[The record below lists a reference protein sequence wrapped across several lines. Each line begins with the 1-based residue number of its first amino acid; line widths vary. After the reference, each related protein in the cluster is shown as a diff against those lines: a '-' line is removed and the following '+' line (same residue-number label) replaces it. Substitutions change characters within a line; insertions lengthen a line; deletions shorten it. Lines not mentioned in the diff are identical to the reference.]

1 MYKSDLI
8 TAINLMS
15 NKWVKQSNVLDRK
28 TSFIYDIEDFE
39 SFSRVSNL
47 LLSKS
52 EDVDYALHRWVNLQI
67 SNYCEAL
74 FCKYGAIKVEN
85 KKDKEKD
92 IFIDNVPFDV
102 KVTNYPNTAYEK
114 FDLKNI
120 EDKNNLAIWFYNNQS
135 QEGRKHLKN
144 RLFVVCNGKDNDE
157 KWKNRINLDL
167 LENKIKNFMNNK
179 EFVKLDLLDAIYGMV
194 VIE

>member
-67 SNYCEAL
+67 SNYCETL
-74 FCKYGAIKVEN
+74 FCKYRSN
-85 KKDKEKD
+85 
-92 IFIDNVPFDV
+92 
-102 KVTNYPNTAYEK
+102 
-114 FDLKNI
+114 
-120 EDKNNLAIWFYNNQS
+120 
-135 QEGRKHLKN
+135 
-144 RLFVVCNGKDNDE
+144 
-157 KWKNRINLDL
+157 
-167 LENKIKNFMNNK
+167 
-179 EFVKLDLLDAIYGMV
+179 
-194 VIE
+194 

>member
-15 NKWVKQSNVLDRK
+15 NKWVKQSNILDRK

-167 LENKIKNFMNNK
+167 LENKIKGFMNNK
-179 EFVKLDLLDAIYGMV
+179 EFIKLDVLNTIYGMV